1 MSLTGTAERWL
12 PALLDAMRAEND
24 ASDNT
29 VMAYHHDISLFIAF
43 MGARPAAAAP
53 PTSHRVAR

>member
-1 MSLTGTAERWL
+1 MSVTGTAERWL

-29 VMAYHHDISLFIAF
+29 VQAYHRDISLFITCF
-43 MGARPAAAAP
+43 TGGCP
-53 PTSHRVAR
+53 